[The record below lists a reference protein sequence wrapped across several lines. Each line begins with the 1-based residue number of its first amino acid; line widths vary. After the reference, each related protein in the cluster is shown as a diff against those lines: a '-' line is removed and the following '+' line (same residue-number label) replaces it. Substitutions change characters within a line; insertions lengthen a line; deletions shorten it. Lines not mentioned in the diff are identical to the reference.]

1 MDMVNKFRWWII
13 QLHRLEQHNVRFLLK
28 KMEVN
33 YFLELGSYHFLVQ
46 ERLHGQ
52 IKQKSGVDHIRFRV
66 CQITY
71 KQYIKHRVKKTTV
84 KLRRINDFHLAQQ

>member
-13 QLHRLEQHNVRFLLK
+13 QLHRLEQHNVRFLQK

-52 IKQKSGVDHIRFRV
+52 IKQKSGVDHIRFIEYVRLL
-66 CQITY
+66 ISSTSS
-71 KQYIKHRVKKTTV
+71 IESKK
-84 KLRRINDFHLAQQ
+84 LQLSFGG